1 MKLVEKICQ
10 TRYNL
15 KNYLKDEWDVSSIP
29 DLSLKEIDALYGQN
43 LPQSEGIPSFG
54 PCTSCNFSVS
64 HLEVPSHRLHVIYY
78 NFGDKHSIKPPKLTK
93 TCGDKI
99 TSLYE
104 DEIIAPDDSLIVIF
118 QDKITENIAKTVEQ
132 IFTTGQEFLRMNHLS
147 DDIIDENE
155 QLQDPYRL
163 THFRNIHA
171 FYLDHL
177 ATDITAH
184 AIVPRHR
191 CIRKSSEIQK
201 ILKRCNAT
209 ISQLPIILRKDPM
222 AKCLRLAPGDICE
235 ITRNSSVGETT
246 IYRVCV

>member
-1 MKLVEKICQ
+1 MANGTFGHIVKIQ
-10 TRYNL
+10 FPSGTTFEESTLGVR
-15 KNYLKDEWDVSSIP
+15 
-29 DLSLKEIDALYGQN
+29 
-43 LPQSEGIPSFG
+43 IPSHS
-54 PCTSCNFSVS
+54 PE
-64 HLEVPSHRLHVIYY
+64 LIY
-78 NFGDKHSIKPPKLTK
+78 IKV
-93 TCGDKI
+93 
-99 TSLYE
+99 
-104 DEIIAPDDSLIVIF
+104 A
-118 QDKITENIAKTVEQ
+118 
-132 IFTTGQEFLRMNHLS
+132 S